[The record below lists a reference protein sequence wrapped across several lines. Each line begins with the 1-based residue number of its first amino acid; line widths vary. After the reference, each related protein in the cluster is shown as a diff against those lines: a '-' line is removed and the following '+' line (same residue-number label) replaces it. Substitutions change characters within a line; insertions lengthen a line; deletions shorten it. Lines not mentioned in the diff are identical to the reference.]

1 MECVLD
7 CAESPISVFEHA
19 NLHLNEVVLTYS
31 VLKLLIQLSKQGA
44 HSHQTPVFMTSGIW
58 M

>member
-19 NLHLNEVVLTYS
+19 
-31 VLKLLIQLSKQGA
+31 KLSCSIDLFSIGTADPEGA

-58 M
+58 V